1 MNLENSSQDK
11 LEAWSQSTG
20 MSMNLPTDATA
31 SSAGACPFRT
41 YNHSQSLPVGHY
53 DTSKSERKW
62 YRDAMKSYNQN
73 GRAIKIWMKI
83 NY

>member
-62 YRDAMKSYNQN
+62 YRDAMKRVVDVCEREDLLSVLCS
-73 GRAIKIWMKI
+73 
-83 NY
+83 